1 MHKDGT
7 HEHHLK
13 NAKRQEKL
21 STMIKNM
28 VGASKLRGEAKS
40 AVPDIIM
47 DRSKDD
53 FKIQQESSYSFCR
66 LHEAGRG
73 YG

>member
-47 DRSKDD
+47 DRS
-53 FKIQQESSYSFCR
+53 
-66 LHEAGRG
+66 
-73 YG
+73 